1 LARSP
6 VSRTATALRRSG
18 APRLALLALAAGL
31 RAPSPARAQ
40 VRLTN
45 ETGGNFTVAV
55 MSWWEIPFRTVIRQ
69 QYDFSCGSAAVATLL
84 TYSYAVPTPERI
96 AFKRMWDKG
105 DKPVIRKVGF
115 SMFDMKSYLDGLGY
129 HAEGFRMP
137 IERLMSLKRP
147 AIVLLNLNGYKHF
160 VVVKGARGDRVLLGD
175 PALGLTQYTREDFQ
189 KVWNGIALAIV
200 KTPND
205 SEVRYNVARDWG
217 PWSTAPLEHNGL
229 HVSVAELTTN
239 LPPTYQLTPQMLL
252 DVRIGTGP

>member
-1 LARSP
+1 MSLPARFRP
-6 VSRTATALRRSG
+6 RPGGLRFALP
-18 APRLALLALAAGL
+18 AFAAALLVPG
-31 RAPSPARAQ
+31 PAEDQ
-40 VRLTN
+40 VRLAN

-84 TYSYAVPTPERI
+84 TYSYGVPTPERI
-96 AFKRMWDKG
+96 AFKKMWDKG

-115 SMFDMKSYLDGLGY
+115 SMFDMKSYLDGIGY
-129 HAEGFRMP
+129 RAEGFRMP
-137 IERLMSLKRP
+137 IGRLMALKRP

-175 PALGLTQYTREDFQ
+175 PALGLTQYSRKDFE
-189 KVWNGIALAIV
+189 KVWNGIALTIV
-200 KTPND
+200 DTPRNG
-205 SEVRYNVARDWG
+205 EARYNLASDWG
-217 PWSTAPLEHNGL
+217 PWATAPLEQNGM

-239 LPPTYQLTPQMLL
+239 LPPSYQLTPQMLL